1 MAAEAGLQTEQTQ
14 QTNEQKQKQ
23 EKKQKKRSPM
33 NPVQIFFLNAIIIV
47 TVIWLLFGMVF
58 GFAAVPNGDMS
69 PNLKA
74 GDLLLYY
81 QLYND
86 YKAQDVVVLRKNDT
100 TYVGRIVAVGGDTV
114 EITDSESLVI
124 NGHTMIENNIY
135 SPTPRY
141 EGFTQYPLTLAEG
154 ECFVLADLRNGGED
168 SRYYGA
174 VSEREI
180 LGKVITV
187 IRRNNL

>member
-14 QTNEQKQKQ
+14 QKNDQEQKQ

-58 GFAAVPNGDMS
+58 GFATVPNGDMS

-81 QLYND
+81 QLYKD

-141 EGFTQYPLTLAEG
+141 EEAKNT
-154 ECFVLADLRNGGED
+154 
-168 SRYYGA
+168 
-174 VSEREI
+174 I
-180 LGKVITV
+180 
-187 IRRNNL
+187 

>member
-14 QTNEQKQKQ
+14 QKNEQEQKQ

-58 GFAAVPNGDMS
+58 GFAAVPNGDMT

-81 QLYND
+81 QLYKD

-141 EGFTQYPLTLAEG
+141 EGFTQYPLTLADG

-174 VSEREI
+174 VSEGEI
-180 LGKVITV
+180 LGKVITA